1 MGQNVLK
8 NKNFLLMGSSK
19 LISTLGTFIQNT
31 AFALY
36 VLDKT
41 QSSTLFATV
50 LMATLIPKILV
61 GLFCGVLVDWFDRK
75 KLIVLL
81 DVISGG
87 ILLAIYGM
95 SYTTDISLI
104 IIYIIS
110 ISLGVISAV
119 YEPTSISIL
128 PTLVE
133 ADQLESANA
142 LNMIITAIG
151 NIAGPLLGVIIY
163 GAFGIKMSLIFNSLS
178 FFVGAFINMFLKVA
192 KGMQNVSDKHTVS
205 KFIEDFVYGFKFL
218 FSNKKLKL
226 IVLCVLVQNCFF
238 NGATTVGIPFIARV
252 EFKVTNEQF
261 ALIDITVILGALIGS
276 VLSGIIRKN
285 KTTNQLFINM
295 LIYIYMLCRNSYYH
309 DWNFPKF
316 NT

>member
-178 FFVGAFINMFLKVA
+178 FFRRSF
-192 KGMQNVSDKHTVS
+192 
-205 KFIEDFVYGFKFL
+205 Y
-218 FSNKKLKL
+218 
-226 IVLCVLVQNCFF
+226 
-238 NGATTVGIPFIARV
+238 
-252 EFKVTNEQF
+252 
-261 ALIDITVILGALIGS
+261 
-276 VLSGIIRKN
+276 
-285 KTTNQLFINM
+285 
-295 LIYIYMLCRNSYYH
+295 
-309 DWNFPKF
+309 
-316 NT
+316 